1 MAGLDGP
8 GVSRLLVVEV
18 RQRPRPGQLQRG
30 LLHQQNQQEPG
41 HQQELRHGEL
51 HLQSPLVRKLRQ
63 HLPRTFPG
71 LFLDNIDIDINLF
84 YFLL

>member
-1 MAGLDGP
+1 MARLDGLR
-8 GVSRLLVVEV
+8 VSRLLLVEV
-18 RQRPRPGQLQRG
+18 GQRPRPGQLQRG

-63 HLPRTFPG
+63 HLPRILPSS
-71 LFLDNIDIDINLF
+71 FLEKVHV
-84 YFLL
+84 